1 MDSDV
6 EPSAVFVGSSQIDSK
21 QPVGKPRSLSEQKDI
36 DDFEK
41 EERRIISE
49 ESSQVG
55 FFFLNYLKNYTYK
68 FKTGNNFFFY
78 LIDFFWF
85 GFCHSWTLD
94 WRQKRRR

>member
-55 FFFLNYLKNYTYK
+55 FF
-68 FKTGNNFFFY
+68 
-78 LIDFFWF
+78 
-85 GFCHSWTLD
+85 
-94 WRQKRRR
+94 

>member
-21 QPVGKPRSLSEQKDI
+21 QLQLPVAKPRSLSEQKDI

-49 ESSQVG
+49 ESSQVKKKA
-55 FFFLNYLKNYTYK
+55 FKNYIVQIHV
-68 FKTGNNFFFY
+68 NF
-78 LIDFFWF
+78 LIDFFF
-85 GFCHSWTLD
+85 VCFTFDRFHLV
-94 WRQKRRR
+94 